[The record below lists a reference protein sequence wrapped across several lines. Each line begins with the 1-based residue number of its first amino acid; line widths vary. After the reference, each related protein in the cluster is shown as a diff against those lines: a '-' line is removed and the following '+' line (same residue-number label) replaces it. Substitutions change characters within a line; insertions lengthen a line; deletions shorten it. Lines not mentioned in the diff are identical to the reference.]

1 MRPSSEGLMTVATC
15 ASDAYMSSRAVTG
28 GWSAPRRAG
37 HIAHPVERSSAPHA
51 HRGATTLDARVR
63 AGTLAPGA
71 AMARGGRR
79 AGRLAGAGPDLLGR
93 RWKDRPGSI

>member
-37 HIAHPVERSSAPHA
+37 HIAHPRVERSSAPHA

-63 AGTLAPGA
+63 ARYASPAPRDGEGRAAGGAAPGS
-71 AMARGGRR
+71 RVRD
-79 AGRLAGAGPDLLGR
+79 PTY
-93 RWKDRPGSI
+93 

>member
-63 AGTLAPGA
+63 AGTLARRRDGEGRAAGGA
-71 AMARGGRR
+71 ARGCGTRPTR
-79 AGRLAGAGPDLLGR
+79 T
-93 RWKDRPGSI
+93 KDRL

>member
-71 AMARGGRR
+71 AMARGGRGR
-79 AGRLAGAGPDLLGR
+79 AGRLAGVRDPTY
-93 RWKDRPGSI
+93 

>member
-79 AGRLAGAGPDLLGR
+79 AGRLAGVRDRPTR
-93 RWKDRPGSI
+93 TKDRPGSI